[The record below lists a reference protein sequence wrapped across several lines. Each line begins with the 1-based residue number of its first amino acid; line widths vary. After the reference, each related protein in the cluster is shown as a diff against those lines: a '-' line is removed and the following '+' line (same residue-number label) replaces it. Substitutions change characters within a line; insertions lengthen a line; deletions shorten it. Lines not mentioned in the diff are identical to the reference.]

1 MTFQLSSILQFPVT
15 PHVAGESRAEDVAEC
30 FKQNLDQDL
39 AGKDPEGLV
48 DWNKLY

>member
-1 MTFQLSSILQFPVT
+1 MSRILYFAVT

-30 FKQNLDQDL
+30 FRQNLNQDL
-39 AGKDPEGLV
+39 DGKDPLGLV